1 MNPAKQLSS
10 ELKRNLYV
18 IVAQTD
24 GLSHEESLIQ
34 PPFNANCMNWI
45 LGHMVVGR
53 TTWHRLTATTAPFDA
68 TAYARFERDS
78 PPITGP
84 GDGLPLAQMLADLAA
99 SNDVLLARLAEMSD
113 ADFAALVEGSDRSV
127 ESRLG
132 FHSWHETYHVGQTEL
147 LRQVAGKNDKI
158 I

>member
-10 ELKRNLYV
+10 EIKLNLNV
-18 IVAQTD
+18 IKAQTA

-45 LGHMVVGR
+45 LGHIVAGR
-53 TTWHRLTATTAPFDA
+53 SIWHRLTATLPPFDLA
-68 TAYARFERDS
+68 PYARFERDS
-78 PPITGP
+78 PPVTGP

-99 SNDVLLARLAEMSD
+99 SNEVLLARLAEMID
-113 ADFAALVEGSDRSV
+113 EEFAAIPEGDNRSV
-127 ESRLG
+127 DAQLG

-147 LRQVAGKNDKI
+147 MRQVAGKNDKI